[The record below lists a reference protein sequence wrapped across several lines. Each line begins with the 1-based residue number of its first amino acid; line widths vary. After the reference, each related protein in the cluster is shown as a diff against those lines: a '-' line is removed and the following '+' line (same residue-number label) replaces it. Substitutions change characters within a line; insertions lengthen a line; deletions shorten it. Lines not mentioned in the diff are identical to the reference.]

1 MREGGLGAHHALLPP
16 SAAECARPPS
26 GSANGAGGT
35 TRGREG
41 GGSVKHGDSP
51 SGEWAGPAARCK
63 ALWWGGTISVMGGKG
78 GCVLLPLATWRGAGM
93 GLLRGG
99 TSEGAASCGGQ
110 GARAAAATF
119 LMFSVLKMPCA
130 GLKCLREVSFGSDN
144 TELCKKKKKRK

>member
-1 MREGGLGAHHALLPP
+1 
-16 SAAECARPPS
+16 
-26 GSANGAGGT
+26 
-35 TRGREG
+35 
-41 GGSVKHGDSP
+41 
-51 SGEWAGPAARCK
+51 
-63 ALWWGGTISVMGGKG
+63 MGGKG

-144 TELCKKKKKRK
+144 TELCKKKKKRKETKKVINACEYLRGGYRGDGARRFPVVPSDRMRGSGHELAGWWLDQLILEGFPTLMVL